1 MRKFKQSFLK
11 TILTLNALVF
21 STVLLLAV
29 EQVKPNDAVHVY
41 DFPGGERFSSEDYT
55 VTIEQNGN
63 VHESFVYFN
72 KPQVEYLKFYSW
84 DRQIMQTQTRYPET
98 RSVTEHSTAIFSFDG
113 KITVR
118 VKVNHGAEHI
128 TLPLTSARVLPTS
141 YGIDA
146 WIENGN
152 TIVFELDQPRKVAVV
167 PNYDEAWQVFVDLA
181 EDHEPIRYRAD
192 GHDQS
197 VDRPNFRGG
206 NVIGSLSEGFKNP
219 LFVFGMPLEDE
230 IPNKHAPST
239 LVINP
244 GDEIKQEKMDQYR
257 TVWFKPGFHDLSH
270 LGTHPY
276 HQTMIRGGQTFYL
289 EGGSYL
295 AARIKKDNTT
305 SGISTVTGRGVISG
319 INHEWFVGH
328 LEDGSVVPGPMEMEA
343 LVYTSYHDGGQVID
357 VDRLIGVNVTEVTFF
372 GIVGGSLIRDVT
384 MTGTWHGNNDGI
396 DYVDNG
402 LIEDCFLMAHDDNLK
417 ITDGTHARNVVIWQL
432 ENAHP
437 IMMKE
442 VRNEVTYS
450 NTIVEDIDVIA
461 YFVPKR
467 WSPWST
473 VTHSVIGMTTAGD
486 IEVNNFTFRDI
497 RVESPYIYRVFSIYN
512 MDQALPY
519 APIWFAVP
527 TSDEIHTRING
538 VTLENI
544 TVNSPL
550 IMHRSLIGSAY
561 ENSLSNIEIINLNIN
576 GTVVNE
582 ANADE
587 FIEIKHDMIDGLK
600 ILESR

>member
-1 MRKFKQSFLK
+1 MENLKQSPSK
-11 TILTLNALVF
+11 AILTFKA
-21 STVLLLAV
+21 LLLSVALMSTINQLEARDV
-29 EQVKPNDAVHVY
+29 VHVY
-41 DFPGGERFSSEDYT
+41 DFPGGERFASEDYT
-55 VTIEQNGN
+55 VTIEQNN
-63 VHESFVYFN
+63 KKYESFVYYN
-72 KPQVEYLKFYSW
+72 KAQETYDKFYSW
-84 DRQIMQTQTRYPET
+84 DRKIKQVFNRPAEN
-98 RSVTEHSTAIFSFDG
+98 RSVSEHSTAIFSFDG
-113 KITVR
+113 EITVR
-118 VKVNHGAEHI
+118 VQVNPSAEHI
-128 TLPLTSARVLPTS
+128 SLPLTSARVLPTS
-141 YGIDA
+141 YGIDS
-146 WIENGN
+146 WIENGD
-152 TIVFELDQPRKVAVV
+152 TIVFKLDKPRKVAVV
-167 PNYDEAWQVFVDLA
+167 PNYDEAWQLFVDLA
-181 EDHEPIRYRAD
+181 EDHKPIRYRAD

-197 VDRPNFRGG
+197 IDRPNFKGG
-206 NVIGSLSEGFKNP
+206 QVVQSLSEGFKNP
-219 LFVFGMPLEDE
+219 LFVFGMPVEDE

-257 TVWFKPGFHDLSH
+257 TVWFKPGYHDLSH

-295 AARIKKDNTT
+295 AARIKKDTTT
-305 SGISTVTGRGVISG
+305 SGISSVIGRGVISG

-328 LEDGSVVPGPMEMEA
+328 LEDGSEVPGPLEMEA

-417 ITDGTHARNVVIWQL
+417 ITDGTHARGVVIWQL

-442 VRNEVTYS
+442 VRDGVTYS
-450 NTIVEDIDVIA
+450 NTTVEDIDVIA
-461 YFVPKR
+461 YFIPKR
-467 WSPWST
+467 WTEWST

-486 IEVNNFTFRDI
+486 ITVNNFTFRDI
-497 RVESPYIYRVFSIYN
+497 RIESPYIYRVFSIYN

-527 TSDEIHTRING
+527 TSEEIHTRIDG

-561 ENSLSNIEIINLNIN
+561 DNSLSNIDIINLNIN

-582 ANADE
+582 SNYDE
-587 FIEIKHDMIDGLK
+587 FIEIKHDKVDGLR